1 MSYRVTVLMQEIV
14 GGVIRRYD
22 HVAKLKISLG
32 MFVGESGTFMLAKI
46 HTAIAS
52 ICPLSVCRS
61 VHHYSICPFIIVHYF

>member
-14 GGVIRRYD
+14 GGVIRCYD
-22 HVAKLKISLG
+22 HAAKLKISLSV
-32 MFVGESGTFMLAKI
+32 FVGELGTFMLAKI

-61 VHHYSICPFIIVHYF
+61 VHHYFICPSIIVHYF